1 MLLLQCVAAV
11 AALSGAIA
19 APFDL
24 LQNRDFTSIEARQ
37 SSVGEEGVWDG
48 MYYWF
53 WTDGAGQ
60 VNFNRTGPSNY
71 KVNWKDSGNFLG
83 GVGRKP
89 GTNKYV
95 TMIFLSGETVIAEQ
109 T

>member
-1 MLLLQCVAAV
+1 MLLLRCAAAV
-11 AALSGAIA
+11 AALSGVLA

-24 LQNRDFTSIEARQ
+24 LENRDFTSVEARQ

-71 KVNWKDSGNFLG
+71 KVDWEKSGNFIG

-89 GTNKYV
+89 GTNGYV
-95 TMIFLSGETVIAEQ
+95 TMILHWRGAYDC
-109 T
+109 